1 MKRAAKIIN
10 KFGSPNCYLV
20 SEGLILPFPTLEL
33 SNLFSRSKYY
43 ILPACL
49 GNAWDF
55 PIACQLAELVTAKA
69 ELAHITTR
77 SACKLATAAQ
87 THGR

>member
-20 SEGLILPFPTLEL
+20 SLGLLSSRPWIL
-33 SNLFSRSKYY
+33 SNLKFYY
-43 ILPACL
+43 KLPACL
-49 GNAWDF
+49 GHSGDF
-55 PIACQLAELVTAKA
+55 PLVSQLAELVTAKA

-77 SACKLATAAQ
+77 STSKLATAAQ
-87 THGR
+87 THS